1 MKVIETSKVFKSGRG
16 NITSIPIL
24 IRKNLG
30 IEKGDII
37 EWHYNTKTD
46 ELTVKVKKPVD

>member
-1 MKVIETSKVFKSGRG
+1 MKLVETSKVYNNSRAI
-16 NITSIPIL
+16 ITSIPL
-24 IRKNLG
+24 VIRKNMG
-30 IEKGDII
+30 IERGDSL